1 MVSGVESPPQGLLCD
16 NLCLGP
22 CRHPRKPGQTRCNSC
37 AAAYFR
43 VYRKTSKARAAR
55 QYREEGREE
64 ALRSVRVLLLE
75 AGDFTAAELVRGL
88 D

>member
-1 MVSGVESPPQGLLCD
+1 LLRY
-16 NLCLGP
+16 NLYLEP
-22 CRHPRKPGQTRCNSC
+22 CRHPRAPGVTRCRAC

-43 VYRKTSKARAAR
+43 EYRKTAESRAVRCA
-55 QYREEGREE
+55 REEGREE

-75 AGDFTAAELVRGL
+75 AGDFSAAELVRGL